1 MTDFDARDLT
11 EGLNGY
17 LGFRLVDWRE
27 GFAQIAVDLE
37 DQHKNRQG
45 GLHGGVTASLIDATT
60 GFCGVYEPDPDK
72 RRGNVTVSLNV
83 NFVGRAKGT
92 TLTCTAKL
100 IRAGRRI
107 YFASAE
113 VHDEHANLVASAEAV
128 YAYVDPDAQ
137 RRPANK
143 SGS

>member
-1 MTDFDARDLT
+1 MTDFEAHDLT
-11 EGLNGY
+11 DGLNGY
-17 LGFRLVDWRE
+17 LGFRLIDWRE
-27 GFAQIAVDLE
+27 GFAQIAVDLQ

-45 GLHGGVTASLIDATT
+45 GLHGGVTSSLIDAAT
-60 GFCGVYEPDPDK
+60 GFCGVYEADTEK

-113 VHDEHANLVASAEAV
+113 VHDEHDNLVASAEAV
-128 YAYVDPDAQ
+128 YAYVDRDAQ
-137 RRPANK
+137 RRPAIK

>member
-11 EGLNGY
+11 EGLNGH

-27 GFAQIAVDLE
+27 GFAQIAVDLK

-137 RRPANK
+137 RRPAKK